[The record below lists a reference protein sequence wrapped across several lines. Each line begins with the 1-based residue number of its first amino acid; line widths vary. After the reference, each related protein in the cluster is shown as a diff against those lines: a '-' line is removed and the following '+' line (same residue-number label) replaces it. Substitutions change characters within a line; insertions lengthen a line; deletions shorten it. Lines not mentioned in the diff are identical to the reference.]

1 MFSFFLPLLRVLFS
15 SFSLQ
20 AESSESLDTRNC
32 IFYENIEHCEAPKC
46 ERVVPALDPEWNTLA
61 GTVEALC
68 LSYIY
73 VFFLKFSSLQQRPG
87 TGTVFCLHSWEFWGA
102 PWLSSAPKGQIKIQ
116 HWIKNGHYTVSRKG
130 IASETISFPCMDRT
144 VN

>member
-32 IFYENIEHCEAPKC
+32 IFYENIERCEAPKC

-61 GTVEALC
+61 STVEALC

-73 VFFLKFSSLQQRPG
+73 IYFFKVQFSYTKAWDRDSVLFAQLGVLGCPMTAKCSKRPNKN
-87 TGTVFCLHSWEFWGA
+87 TTLNKKWPLHCKQEGNR
-102 PWLSSAPKGQIKIQ
+102 Q
-116 HWIKNGHYTVSRKG
+116 
-130 IASETISFPCMDRT
+130 
-144 VN
+144 